1 MIRAAAVSSRWL
13 ARHGFTRRSIAR
25 ALVLAFVASGAAVI
39 HAQVTFDRLLRAA
52 QEPQNWLTYSGALSG
67 QRYSPLTQITP
78 ANVKNLELQ
87 WVFQTR
93 GPAEPTEKFEAT
105 PLVVDGIMYTVLAP
119 NHVVALDA
127 ATGRMF
133 WLYSPRISQL
143 ARVCCGRVNRGL
155 AILGDTLFMGTID
168 GHLIAIDAKT
178 GKPIWDV
185 AVAKPESGYS
195 FTLAPL
201 VVKDKVIVGPS
212 GGEYGIRGFIAAFD
226 AATGKEVWRFN
237 TIPGPGEPGHETW
250 TDKDAA
256 AWKTGGGP
264 AWVTGSYDSALNLL
278 YWGTGNPGPDW
289 NGDPRPGD
297 NLYTDSALALDPDTG
312 KLKWHYQFT
321 PHDEFDYDSTQ
332 VPVLA
337 DITWQGRPRKVM
349 LWANRNGFW
358 YVLDRATGEFLSG
371 KPFTKVNWAE
381 GFDEKGRPKR
391 MLDPTTEGTLV
402 FPNNQ
407 GATNWYPPSYSPRT
421 GLFYIPTWM
430 DTYSTYT
437 KGPVEYKEGNQYVG
451 RFPTM
456 AFPALRTGPGDINQ
470 RLPEEGYGAIQA
482 FDPQTGQRKW
492 EYKMLDVTDSG
503 VLSTA
508 SDLVF
513 AGGREGYFFAL
524 DARTGAELWRA
535 NVGGQVSAGPMAYA
549 VNGKQYVAISAGSV
563 LFVYA
568 LR

>member
-1 MIRAAAVSSRWL
+1 
-13 ARHGFTRRSIAR
+13 
-25 ALVLAFVASGAAVI
+25 
-39 HAQVTFDRLLRAA
+39 
-52 QEPQNWLTYSGALSG
+52 
-67 QRYSPLTQITP
+67 
-78 ANVKNLELQ
+78 
-87 WVFQTR
+87 
-93 GPAEPTEKFEAT
+93 
-105 PLVVDGIMYTVLAP
+105 
-119 NHVVALDA
+119 
-127 ATGRMF
+127 
-133 WLYSPRISQL
+133 
-143 ARVCCGRVNRGL
+143 
-155 AILGDTLFMGTID
+155 
-168 GHLIAIDAKT
+168 
-178 GKPIWDV
+178 
-185 AVAKPESGYS
+185 VAKPESGYS

-201 VVKDKVIVGPS
+201 VIKNKVIIGPS

-226 AATGKEVWRFN
+226 AATGKEAWRFN

-250 TDKDAA
+250 TDKDGT
-256 AWKTGGGP
+256 AWKTGGAP
-264 AWVTGSYDSALNLL
+264 AWVTGTYDPALNLV

-297 NLYTDSALALDPDTG
+297 NLYTDSVLAINPDTG
-312 KLKWHYQFT
+312 ALKWHYQFT

-337 DITWQGRPRKVM
+337 DITWQGRPTKVM
-349 LWANRNGFW
+349 LWANRNGLW
-358 YVLDRATGEFLSG
+358 YVLDRSTGDFLSG
-371 KPFTKVNWAE
+371 KPFTKVNWMD

-391 MLDPTTEGTLV
+391 VINPTTEGSLV
-402 FPNNQ
+402 YPNNQ

-421 GLFYIPTWM
+421 GLFYIPTWA

-437 KGPVEYKEGNQYVG
+437 KGPAEYKEGNQYVG

-456 AFPALRTGPGDINQ
+456 AFPALATGPGNINQ

-492 EYKMLDVTDSG
+492 EFKMVDVTDSG

-524 DARTGAELWRA
+524 DARTGEQLWKG
-535 NVGGQVSAGPMAYA
+535 NVGGQVSAGPMSYS
-549 VNGKQYVAISAGSV
+549 VNGKQYVAIAAGSA

>member
-1 MIRAAAVSSRWL
+1 MNRASTSFRWL
-13 ARHGFTRRSIAR
+13 ARRGPARRWFSR
-25 ALVLAFVASGAAVI
+25 ALVVALIAGGSGAI
-39 HAQVTFDRLLRAA
+39 NAQVTFERLLRAD
-52 QEPQNWLTYSGALSG
+52 QEPQNWLTYSGNLSG
-67 QRYSPLTQITP
+67 HRYSPLTQITP
-78 ANVKNLELQ
+78 GNVKNLELQ

-93 GPAEPTEKFEAT
+93 GPAEATEKFEAT
-105 PLVVDGIMYTVLAP
+105 PLVVDGIMYTVMAP

-178 GKPIWDV
+178 GKPLWDV

-201 VVKDKVIVGPS
+201 IVKDKVIVGPS

-250 TDKDAA
+250 TDAA
-256 AWKTGGGP
+256 QTAWKTGGGP
-264 AWVTGSYDSALNLL
+264 AWVTGTYDPALNLT

-297 NLYTDSALALDPDTG
+297 NLYTDSVVALDPDTG

-321 PHDEFDYDSTQ
+321 PHDEFDYDATQ

-337 DITWQGRPRKVM
+337 DITWQGRPTKAM
-349 LWANRNGFW
+349 LWANRNGLW
-358 YVLDRATGEFLSG
+358 YVLDRTTGDFLSG
-371 KPFTKVNWAE
+371 KPFTKVNWMD
-381 GFDEKGRPKR
+381 GFDEKGRPNR
-391 MLDPTTEGTLV
+391 VLNSTAEGTLV
-402 FPNNQ
+402 YPNNQ
-407 GATNWYPPSYSPRT
+407 GATNWYSPSYSPRT
-421 GLFYIPTWM
+421 GLFYIPSWM
-430 DTYSTYT
+430 DTFSTYF
-437 KGPVEYKEGNQYVG
+437 KAPVEYKEGNQYVG

-456 AFPALRTGPGDINQ
+456 AFPALRTGPGAINQ
-470 RLPEEGYGAIQA
+470 RLPEDGYGAILA

-492 EYKMLDVTDSG
+492 EFKMLDVTDSG

-524 DARTGAELWRA
+524 DARTGEQLWKGS
-535 NVGGQVSAGPMAYA
+535 VGGQVSAGPMSYA
-549 VNGKQYVAISAGSV
+549 VNGKQYVAIAAGSV
-563 LFVYA
+563 LFVYG
-568 LR
+568 LRQ

>member
-1 MIRAAAVSSRWL
+1 MIHAAASFRAPARRWM
-13 ARHGFTRRSIAR
+13 AR
-25 ALVLAFVASGAAVI
+25 ALVLALIAGGSGVGVVQ
-39 HAQVTFDRLLRAA
+39 AQVTFDRLLRAD
-52 QEPQNWLTYSGALSG
+52 QEPQNWLTYSGNLSG

-78 ANVKNLELQ
+78 GNVKNLELQ

-93 GPAEPTEKFEAT
+93 RPAEPAEKFEAT

-155 AILGDTLFMGTID
+155 AILGDTLFMATID

-178 GKPIWDV
+178 GRPIWDV

-201 VVKDKVIVGPS
+201 IVKNKVIVGPS

-226 AATGKEVWRFN
+226 AATGKEAWRFN

-250 TDKDAA
+250 TDKEAA

-264 AWVTGSYDSALNLL
+264 AWVTGTYDPALNLV

-297 NLYTDSALALDPDTG
+297 NLYTDSVLAINPDTG
-312 KLKWHYQFT
+312 ALKWHYQFT

-337 DITWQGRPRKVM
+337 DITWQGRPTKVM
-349 LWANRNGFW
+349 LWANRNGLW
-358 YVLDRATGEFLSG
+358 YVLDRTTGDFLSG
-371 KPFTKVNWAE
+371 KPFTKVNWMD

-391 MLDPTTEGTLV
+391 VINPTTEGSLV
-402 FPNNQ
+402 YPNNQ

-421 GLFYIPTWM
+421 GLFYIPTWA

-437 KGPVEYKEGNQYVG
+437 KGPAEYKEGNQYVG

-456 AFPALRTGPGDINQ
+456 AFPALATGPGSINQ

-492 EYKMLDVTDSG
+492 EFKMADVTDSG

-524 DARTGAELWRA
+524 DARTGEQLWKA
-535 NVGGQVSAGPMAYA
+535 NVGGQVAAGPMSYS
-549 VNGKQYVAISAGSV
+549 VNGKQYVAIAAGSA

>member
-1 MIRAAAVSSRWL
+1 MIHAAASFRGPARRW
-13 ARHGFTRRSIAR
+13 IAR
-25 ALVLAFVASGAAVI
+25 ALYAMTLALIASASGVI
-39 HAQVTFDRLLRAA
+39 QAQVTFERLLRAD
-52 QEPQNWLTYSGALSG
+52 QEPQNWLTYSGNLSG

-78 ANVKNLELQ
+78 GNVKNLELQ
-87 WVFQTR
+87 WVFQAR
-93 GPAEPTEKFEAT
+93 RPAEPAEKFEAT

-133 WLYSPRISQL
+133 WLFSPRISQL

-178 GKPIWDV
+178 GRPVWDV

-201 VVKDKVIVGPS
+201 IVKNKVIVGPS

-226 AATGKEVWRFN
+226 AATGKEAWRFN
-237 TIPGPGEPGHETW
+237 TIPGPGEPGHEAW
-250 TDKDAA
+250 TDKEAT

-264 AWVTGSYDSALNLL
+264 AWVTGTYDPALNLV

-297 NLYTDSALALDPDTG
+297 NLYTDSVLAINPDTG
-312 KLKWHYQFT
+312 ALKWHYQFT

-337 DITWQGRPRKVM
+337 DITWQGRPTKVM
-349 LWANRNGFW
+349 LWANRNGLW
-358 YVLDRATGEFLSG
+358 YVLDRTTGDFLSG
-371 KPFTKVNWAE
+371 KPFTKVNWMD

-391 MLDPTTEGTLV
+391 VINPTTEGSLV
-402 FPNNQ
+402 YPNNQ
-407 GATNWYPPSYSPRT
+407 GATNWYPPSFSPRT
-421 GLFYIPTWM
+421 GLFYIPTWA

-437 KGPVEYKEGNQYVG
+437 RGPAEYKEGNQYVG

-456 AFPALRTGPGDINQ
+456 AFPALATGPGSINQ

-492 EYKMLDVTDSG
+492 EFKMADVTDSG

-524 DARTGAELWRA
+524 DARTGEQLWKA
-535 NVGGQVSAGPMAYA
+535 NVGGQVAAGPMSYS
-549 VNGKQYVAISAGSV
+549 VNGKQYVAIAAGSA

>member
-1 MIRAAAVSSRWL
+1 MIRAAASFRWIAHRWL
-13 ARHGFTRRSIAR
+13 ARALAVALIAGG
-25 ALVLAFVASGAAVI
+25 SGVI
-39 HAQVTFDRLLRAA
+39 QAQQVTFDRILRAD
-52 QEPQNWLTYSGALSG
+52 QEPQNWLTYSGNLAG
-67 QRYSPLTQITP
+67 HRYTPLTQITP
-78 ANVKNLELQ
+78 GNVKNLELQ

-93 GPAEPTEKFEAT
+93 RPGEAAEKFEAT
-105 PLVVDGIMYTVLAP
+105 PLVVDGVMYTVLAP
-119 NHVVALDA
+119 NVVVALDA

-133 WLYSPRISQL
+133 WLYSPRISML

-178 GKPIWDV
+178 GKPIWDK
-185 AVAKPESGYS
+185 AVVNPAAGYS

-212 GGEYGIRGFIAAFD
+212 GGEYGIRGFVAAFD
-226 AATGKEVWRFN
+226 AATGNEVWRFN

-250 TDKDAA
+250 EDPGKT

-264 AWVTGSYDSALNLL
+264 AWVTGSYDPVLNLT

-297 NLYTDSALALDPDTG
+297 NLYTDSVIALDPDTG
-312 KLKWHYQFT
+312 RLKWHYQFT
-321 PHDEFDYDSTQ
+321 PHDEFDYDATQ
-332 VPVLA
+332 VPVLV
-337 DITWQGRPRKVM
+337 DMTWQGSPRKLM

-358 YVLDRATGEFLSG
+358 YVLDRTNGQFLQG

-381 GFDEKGRPKR
+381 GFDEKGRPR
-391 MLDPTTEGTLV
+391 RVLNSTVEGTLV

-407 GATNWYPPSYSPRT
+407 GATNWYSPSFSPRT
-421 GLFYIPTWM
+421 GLFYIPSWM
-430 DTYSTYT
+430 DTFSTYF
-437 KGPVEYKEGNQYVG
+437 KAPVEYKEGNQYVG

-456 AFPALRTGPGDINQ
+456 AFPALQTGPGAINQ
-470 RLPEEGYGAIQA
+470 RLPEDGYGAIQA

-492 EYKMLDVTDSG
+492 EFKMLDVTDSG

-524 DARTGAELWRA
+524 DARTGEQLWKGS
-535 NVGGQVSAGPMAYA
+535 VGGQVSAGPMSYA
-549 VNGKQYVAISAGSV
+549 VNGKQYVAIAAGSA

-568 LR
+568 LRS